1 MPDVMLREDSQV
13 LGEVE
18 IVGRK
23 ALFEQKIDRLV
34 VNVAN
39 SVTSAGGT
47 ALEVLE
53 RSPGVIVNRQ
63 SGALS
68 LIGKDGVVVMINGK
82 QSYQPASGIIQ
93 MLEGMN
99 ADNIESI
106 ELITTPPANFD
117 AEGNAGYINIVLK
130 KSTDLGF
137 NGNMT
142 VSAGLGEGEVGSANV
157 NLNYR
162 NNKLNVFSSYG
173 FMYKAQLQKFYNY
186 RQVVFEGNTTESEV
200 TTYRDPQQLNH
211 NIRLGLDYEI
221 SDQTIIGVLF
231 GMKVLPRLIIL

>member
-1 MPDVMLREDSQV
+1 MTNVILREDSQV

-53 RSPGVIVNRQ
+53 RSPGVVVNRQ
-63 SGALS
+63 SDALS
-68 LIGKDGVVVMINGK
+68 LIGKEGVVIMINGK
-82 QSYQPASGIIQ
+82 QTYQPTAGILQ
-93 MLEGMN
+93 MLDGMS

-130 KSTDLGF
+130 KSTDLGL

-142 VSAGLGEGEVGSANV
+142 ASAGYGEGGVGSANLT
-157 NLNYR
+157 LNYR
-162 NNKLNVFSSYG
+162 NKKLNVFSNYG
-173 FMYKAQLQKFYNY
+173 FLYKAQLQDFYN
-186 RQVVFEGNTTESEV
+186 
-200 TTYRDPQQLNH
+200 
-211 NIRLGLDYEI
+211 
-221 SDQTIIGVLF
+221 
-231 GMKVLPRLIIL
+231 